1 FITDKE
7 GSPLPSTRIR
17 AMRRRCAEY
26 FFELKYAGVLPTTWS
41 QGTLTIKQN
50 FRAVLENEVPE
61 LRLRNGH
68 WKAEKL
74 GSLAYSSWSSTHYP
88 KDGRVVIK
96 SEDLDDRD

>member
-7 GSPLPSTRIR
+7 GSPLPSTRIT

-26 FFELKYAGVLPTTWS
+26 FFELKSASVLPTTWS

-61 LRLRNGH
+61 LRLCDGH

-74 GSLAYSSWSSTHYP
+74 GSLTYSSWSFTH
-88 KDGRVVIK
+88 
-96 SEDLDDRD
+96 